1 MVRSDTAG
9 AHCVTPP
16 QGALAGIRI
25 IDFSR
30 FLPAAYCSWICG
42 DMGADVVRIEH
53 PRELAK
59 EASVFN
65 ASGETPEQAH
75 LRRARA
81 TQTRNKRSV
90 LLNPGNALAREAI
103 HQLIRG
109 ADILIEDYRPGVLAR
124 MGYAYA
130 DMAQLNPRLIY
141 VSVSFAGQTG
151 PLSNR
156 AGHDPLALS
165 LSGALSRLH
174 GTPAPSMPGLQVA
187 DTLAGAHAT
196 IAALVALQ
204 ARHLTGK
211 GQHVDVAMSD
221 ACLPLMMLTLARA
234 PGGDASRLAPPDGS
248 WHPKGGVWRCADGQY
263 LCTTDME
270 ATYWRRFCEVIG
282 RPDYIGKQHAK
293 DAWPAME
300 QELKQIFL
308 TKTRDAWHALLS
320 AADTQAMPVY
330 SLAEALA
337 HPHNR
342 ARGMVAELRLGD
354 ATVTQIGT
362 PFHLSETPAR
372 APALA
377 PRPGE
382 HTEAVLTEIGWQDR
396 IEELKAAGAFEG

>member
-1 MVRSDTAG
+1 MTQAP
-9 AHCVTPP
+9 ATPS
-16 QGALAGIRI
+16 ALAGIRV

-30 FLPAAYCSWICG
+30 FLPAAYCSWILG

-59 EASVFN
+59 EAVIFN
-65 ASGETPEQAH
+65 VTGETAEQAH

-90 LLNPGNALAREAI
+90 LLNPGNAMARQAI
-103 HQLIRG
+103 HEMIRG

-124 MGYAYA
+124 MGYAYQ
-130 DMAQLNPRLIY
+130 DMTQLNPRLIY

-151 PLSNR
+151 PASSR

-174 GTPAPSMPGLQVA
+174 GTPTPSMPGLQVA
-187 DTLAGAHAT
+187 DTLAGTHAT
-196 IAALVALQ
+196 IATLVALQ
-204 ARHLTGK
+204 ARHSTGK

-234 PGGDASRLAPPDGS
+234 PDGDPAKLAPPDGS

-263 LCTTDME
+263 ICTTDME
-270 ATYWRRFCEVIG
+270 STYWRRFCEVIG
-282 RPDYIGKQHAK
+282 RPDFIDKQHARTE
-293 DAWPAME
+293 WPSME
-300 QELKQIFL
+300 AVLKEIFL
-308 TKTRDAWHALLS
+308 TRTRDEWNEAFA

-330 SLAEALA
+330 SLAEALD

-342 ARGMVAELRLGD
+342 ARGMVVEEHLGD
-354 ATVTQIGT
+354 ARITQIGT
-362 PFHLSETPAR
+362 PFHLSETPGSVR
-372 APALA
+372 HLA
-377 PRPGE
+377 PSAGQ
-382 HTEAVLTEIGWQDR
+382 HTEEVLAEIGWQDR
-396 IEELKAAGAFEG
+396 VDALRAAGAFEG

>member
-1 MVRSDTAG
+1 MTQASA
-9 AHCVTPP
+9 TPN
-16 QGALAGIRI
+16 ALAGIRV

-30 FLPAAYCSWICG
+30 FLPAAYCSWIFA

-59 EASVFN
+59 EAALFN

-90 LLNPGNALAREAI
+90 LLNPGNALARQAI
-103 HQLIRG
+103 HELIRG
-109 ADILIEDYRPGVLAR
+109 ADILIEDYRPGVLAK
-124 MGYAYA
+124 MGYAYE
-130 DMAQLNPRLIY
+130 DMARLNPRLIY

-151 PLSNR
+151 PLSKR

-174 GTPAPSMPGLQVA
+174 GAPTPSMPGLPVA

-196 IAALVALQ
+196 IATLVALQ
-204 ARHLTGK
+204 ARHVTGK

-234 PGGDASRLAPPDGS
+234 PGGDPAQVAPPDGA
-248 WHPKGGVWRCADGQY
+248 WHPKGGVWRCADGRY

-282 RPDYIGKQHAK
+282 RPEFIGKQHAK
-293 DAWPAME
+293 AEWPAME
-300 QELKQIFL
+300 QDLKAIFL
-308 TKTRDAWHALLS
+308 TRTRDEWNTLLA

-330 SLAEALA
+330 SLAEALD

-342 ARGMVAELRLGD
+342 ARGMVVEQQLGD
-354 ATVTQIGT
+354 ATITQIGT
-362 PFHLSETPAR
+362 PFHLGDTPAR
-372 APALA
+372 AHQLA
-377 PRPGE
+377 PRAGQ
-382 HTEAVLTEIGWQDR
+382 HTEELLAEIGWQDR
-396 IEELKAAGAFEG
+396 IDELQAAGAFEG